1 MGDSRAAIARTEKA
15 ELQAKTLGGQSSNR
29 EDQLLVAEAVC
40 EKARA
45 FGKAG
50 DAAAAMN
57 TVNEAFSR
65 LSSLENAGGWPS
77 NSEALVQTLL
87 CDSLVLKV
95 FMMGRAVSPDDALRF
110 LNEAVARGERA
121 YQLTPED
128 PEVVDSYASSLE
140 ALGILQIDSGNVAEV
155 QSPLRKALSVRRD
168 AAARAPGNATLQFRS
183 ERAMGRWGC
192 LLYCVDPANEKT
204 VVPDESIEILRRL
217 WAADPN
223 NVYKEQDFIV
233 GLTNY
238 GTCLVGLAQYQKA
251 TTLLRE
257 SVGLAEKLTQQAKA
271 PYWAK
276 KRLGDAG
283 MNLLECYIR
292 LGDFEAAKQ
301 LDSQVLTPLEDDIV
315 KQGLDTTDYRFLLAG
330 IYSDRG
336 AVLEGSGDSKDA
348 CQWFKRALQ
357 LFEKNQQVRDYSAEN
372 AVYGGT
378 LARLGRSLAHTG
390 AIEEAC
396 RYIQQGLQVMYRA
409 RDSKNI
415 LLRGD
420 LAIDISAAEEDLR
433 RYPSASGENGEAV
446 KSER

>member
-1 MGDSRAAIARTEKA
+1 
-15 ELQAKTLGGQSSNR
+15 LG
-29 EDQLLVAEAVC
+29 EEAP
-40 EKARA
+40 R
-45 FGKAG
+45 
-50 DAAAAMN
+50 
-57 TVNEAFSR
+57 
-65 LSSLENAGGWPS
+65 
-77 NSEALVQTLL
+77 
-87 CDSLVLKV
+87 
-95 FMMGRAVSPDDALRF
+95 
-110 LNEAVARGERA
+110 
-121 YQLTPED
+121 
-128 PEVVDSYASSLE
+128 
-140 ALGILQIDSGNVAEV
+140 
-155 QSPLRKALSVRRD
+155 
-168 AAARAPGNATLQFRS
+168 
-183 ERAMGRWGC
+183 
-192 LLYCVDPANEKT
+192 
-204 VVPDESIEILRRL
+204 
-217 WAADPN
+217 
-223 NVYKEQDFIV
+223 
-233 GLTNY
+233 
-238 GTCLVGLAQYQKA
+238 
-251 TTLLRE
+251 
-257 SVGLAEKLTQQAKA
+257 
-271 PYWAK
+271 
-276 KRLGDAG
+276 
-283 MNLLECYIR
+283 
-292 LGDFEAAKQ
+292 
-301 LDSQVLTPLEDDIV
+301 IV